1 MPEELGIESVES
13 PASPNTMLS
22 EKIDATK
29 EANQAG
35 TMLLASVP
43 TAPMMSMAN
52 FMTSGTPNIKM

>member
-1 MPEELGIESVES
+1 MPEGLGAESLED
-13 PASPNTMLS
+13 PASPNTMLY
-22 EKIDATK
+22 EKIDATR
-29 EANQAG
+29 EASQAG